1 MDWIE
6 CIDIHDNF
14 IIKNFDISSLNTL
27 INLKSLSID
36 YQLIKNNIPKNLC
49 NLNELFLYGK
59 NQIVEDLTLFK
70 NIKKLSIT
78 VLKNTDFSIFKNL
91 KELEL
96 LIVSGASSENISG
109 IEGAEKLKKIK
120 LTYCSKLND
129 ISSVNKLPN
138 LEELH
143 VANYFMTT
151 NFLMGTRIL
160 KIYSLPNLIL

>member
-70 NIKKLSIT
+70 NIKKIIYNS
-78 VLKNTDFSIFKNL
+78 FK
-91 KELEL
+91 K
-96 LIVSGASSENISG
+96 
-109 IEGAEKLKKIK
+109 
-120 LTYCSKLND
+120 YRF
-129 ISSVNKLPN
+129 
-138 LEELH
+138 LH
-143 VANYFMTT
+143 
-151 NFLMGTRIL
+151 I
-160 KIYSLPNLIL
+160 